1 MKHAR
6 PDYDRIQDPANKI
19 PTDEPVFLIRGQDV
33 SSSAAVRAWADL
45 NDQNGGDRK
54 LSQLARNHATLMD
67 QWPHK
72 KLADLESS
80 KRTWSSRDLAMFIVE
95 QLSERINE
103 DEEWCLVPT
112 VVETV
117 GFVAVEIAG
126 MTIWDDQDNNAHLD
140 EGDTPTSALEYAE
153 TQLHGI
159 IDALLSLASA
169 QSKSQSKKPS

>member
-1 MKHAR
+1 M
-6 PDYDRIQDPANKI
+6 QDPANKI

-33 SSSAAVRAWADL
+33 SSGAAVRAWADF
-45 NDQNGGDRK
+45 NDQNGGDSK
-54 LSQLARNHATLMD
+54 LSQLARDHATLMD

-72 KLADLESS
+72 KLADLGSS

-112 VVETV
+112 IVETV

-126 MTIWDDQDNNAHLD
+126 MTIWDDQDNNARLND
-140 EGDTPTSALEYAE
+140 GDTPTSALEYAE

-159 IDALLSLASA
+159 INALLSLAAVQLHGEASEKL
-169 QSKSQSKKPS
+169 S